1 MQSLPVTAP
10 QLKSDTAGRSPLP
23 TEAVEM
29 SANASTS
36 ASGNVDPS
44 KTSTSSGA
52 NGHATES
59 GDAVTLP
66 VRTDSSK
73 SSLPPP
79 GQTLTG
85 KQEHCS

>member
-1 MQSLPVTAP
+1 
-10 QLKSDTAGRSPLP
+10 
-23 TEAVEM
+23 M
-29 SANASTS
+29 SANASTG
-36 ASGNVDPS
+36 ASGNADPS
-44 KTSTSSGA
+44 TTSGISSGA
-52 NGHATES
+52 NGHVTES
-59 GDAVTLP
+59 GDAVALP

>member
-1 MQSLPVTAP
+1 MQLLSVTAP
-10 QLKSDTAGRSPLP
+10 QLKSDSTGKPSLP
-23 TEAVEM
+23 TDAVEM
-29 SANASTS
+29 SADAG
-36 ASGNVDPS
+36 ASGKTDPTA
-44 KTSTSSGA
+44 TSSIDSGA

-59 GDAVTLP
+59 GDAVSLP